1 MATLPNARDKNWGS
15 TLNDY
20 LRTEHNDDGTHTVAA
35 ATGENFKTTGH
46 TATQVSTSVFR
57 IAGADHTGIYR
68 NGLVVRFNGNNSYVA
83 TVQSA
88 AYSGGNTNVTVD
100 TAIVP
105 ASITSLERG
114 IMRPDSAAGGAIPCI
129 AYLGDWHH
137 VIANLYAVPGYSPI
151 ERFMNTNIAIA
162 SFSASMDNKVYFSF
176 RVPTKIQGIDVSKSL
191 VFHFRFRM
199 DTPDPGKQISLNIA
213 YSRNGGIETSLEDE
227 ISTPDSFGWVLHD
240 SSNLVIPAGGYAAG
254 ELISGTLWR
263 DVDGVAANHSG
274 KFDLVIDGGFWVTN
288 E

>member
-57 IAGADHTGIYR
+57 IAGADHTGIYTK
-68 NGLVVRFNGNNSYVA
+68 GLKVRFNGNDSYVA

-88 AYSGGNTNVTVD
+88 AYSGGNTNVTLD

-114 IMRPDSAAGGAIPCI
+114 IMRPDSAAGGAIPGI
-129 AYLGDWHH
+129 AYLGEWHH

-151 ERFMNTNIAIA
+151 DEILSTGCPAIK
-162 SFSASMDNKVYFSF
+162 FSGSVDNKVRFAF
-176 RVPTKIQGIDVSKSL
+176 RIPTKVQGIDGSKDLKFHLYYAMSAPETGKKVS
-191 VFHFRFRM
+191 
-199 DTPDPGKQISLNIA
+199 INIDYVVRSGA
-213 YSRNGGIETSLEDE
+213 ATSVEDE
-227 ISTPDSFGWVLHD
+227 ITVPSTASPATHD
-240 SSNLVIPAGGYAAG
+240 GVNLKIPSGYTLG
-254 ELISGTLWR
+254 EMVYGTLWR
-263 DVDGVAANHSG
+263 DVDGCADNHSG
-274 KFDLVIDGGFWVTN
+274 YFMLMEGGFWVTN